1 MTRLGGIGRLVQSRS
16 RRGYLAWNCSTSARR
31 SAVSGKNSALPSTV
45 TPRSSPPPDPA
56 SATTHTRASRRR
68 LRILWVPSTLIMV
81 RLVASCRNHI
91 GIASGAPSACT
102 VARIATSLV
111 ARKRWMRASPSV
123 IDVAPFRR
131 RVLSCHAVSP
141 MRFGWLTLRHSPSGD
156 GDHAAI
162 HEQVAQACFA
172 ETAGFDGIWLTEHN
186 FTGESV
192 YCDPI
197 PFASVVAARTSRI
210 RIGFA
215 VIQLALRHP
224 IRIATELA
232 LLDNLSGGRLDIG
245 VGHGTNFN
253 EYEFVGFGLR
263 SHDSRERMAETLE
276 VMVRAWTEAPLV
288 HQGKFYQ
295 LSLPEL
301 RPRPLQRPHPP
312 IWRAVSSA
320 GSVRDCGRL
329 GAPILLPRLPIAR
342 VPERL
347 ALYDAGLA
355 ESGLD
360 PAIRRQRR
368 EQAAVWRWVYVAD
381 SQRQAEDELTAALL
395 ETRRHMLHDR
405 ASYNPPD
412 FTVEA
417 SRVNPWNDPRL
428 SHEDGVRY
436 YLEHSALYGPPDRV
450 AEQVAAVRDT
460 GAHHVESHM
469 SL

>member
-1 MTRLGGIGRLVQSRS
+1 MQ
-16 RRGYLAWNCSTSARR
+16 
-31 SAVSGKNSALPSTV
+31 
-45 TPRSSPPPDPA
+45 
-56 SATTHTRASRRR
+56 
-68 LRILWVPSTLIMV
+68 
-81 RLVASCRNHI
+81 
-91 GIASGAPSACT
+91 
-102 VARIATSLV
+102 
-111 ARKRWMRASPSV
+111 
-123 IDVAPFRR
+123 
-131 RVLSCHAVSP
+131 
-141 MRFGWLTLRHSPSGD
+141 FGWLTLGLSPSSD
-156 GDHAAI
+156 GDYAAI
-162 HEQVAQACFA
+162 QEHVTQACFA
-172 ETAGFDGIWLTEHN
+172 EPAGFDGLWLTEHN

-253 EYEFVGFGLR
+253 EYEFVGYGLR

-312 IWRAVSSA
+312 IWRSVSSA
-320 GSVRDCGRL
+320 GSVQECGRL
-329 GAPILLPRLPIAR
+329 GAPIMMARIPLAR

-347 ALYDAGLA
+347 ALYEAGLA

-360 PAIRRQRR
+360 GAAKHRLR
-368 EQAAVWRWVYVAD
+368 EQAALWRFVHVAE
-381 SQRQAEDELTAALL
+381 SQAQAEDELTAALL
-395 ETRRHMLHDR
+395 ETRHHMVHAR
-405 ASYNPPD
+405 ATLNPPD
-412 FTVEA
+412 YAVDV
-417 SRVNPWNDPRL
+417 SRVNPWNDPRVA
-428 SHEDGVRY
+428 DDVGVRY
-436 YLEHSALYGPPDRV
+436 SLENSTLYGTAARV
-450 AEQVAAVRDT
+450 ADQIAELRDA
-460 GAHHVESHM
+460 GVHHVLCQM
-469 SL
+469 SYGYLPHERILDSMRRFGEHVMPRFR